1 MKLTK
6 YHLESKQVFEH
17 KVKSFDLLRIYPTG
31 KMNEDQRD
39 I

>member
-17 KVKSFDLLRIYPTG
+17 KVKSFDLLLVYLTG

-39 I
+39 T